1 MHQWRHVPMT
11 RMRSRSVDSVSSRS
25 RVSEPR
31 HLGKINGHG
40 GPDWI
45 EPHNFTSQ
53 VENYNDLPTFP
64 ERPHFE
70 HDRDGINSRTLV
82 VSFDGCPNDPYHP
95 ASMPIYQTATFVQPS
110 VTEFGPYDYTR
121 SGNPTRTAV
130 ETLVAKLEG
139 AYAAFAF
146 TSGMSALATLIHLLK
161 SGDEVLACADL
172 YGGMH
177 RLLTQV
183 CARQGV
189 KVKFVDTTNLARV
202 ERELSQNTVLV
213 HVETPSNP
221 LQKVTDLKRLGEL
234 CRKNGTLL
242 SVDATMM
249 SPILM
254 QPLKLGADIVMHSAT
269 KFLSGHSDVMAGFL
283 AAGSEDI
290 CKRIAFL
297 QNAEGTA
304 LAPFDCWLL
313 LRGIKTMALRVERAQ
328 ENARHVANFLSKQEK
343 VKKLHYVGTHNG
355 GDETSKFS
363 VSQKAF
369 ETHGKQAKGAGC
381 VMSFETGDM
390 TFSQRVVDAVQ
401 LFKITVSFGSC
412 NSLIEMPCTL
422 SHASIPAEKRTLPA
436 DLIRLSVGIEDARD
450 IIDDLARAF
459 KCAAS
464 DAENVREMTEV
475 EPSTPASP
483 LVRSSSNGSMDN
495 HWTS

>member
-1 MHQWRHVPMT
+1 MHQWRHVPFT
-11 RMRSRSVDSVSSRS
+11 SIRSRSVDSVSARS

-31 HLGKINGHG
+31 HLATKDVSK
-40 GPDWI
+40 DWV
-45 EPHNFTSQ
+45 EPQTYNAQ
-53 VENYNDLPTFP
+53 VSNYDEVPTFP

-70 HDRDGINSRTLV
+70 QDREKVNSRTLV

-146 TSGMSALATLIHLLK
+146 TSGMSALTTLIHLLK
-161 SGDEVLACADL
+161 TGDEVIACSDL

-183 CARQGV
+183 CSRQGI
-189 KVKFVDTTNLARV
+189 KVKFIDTTKLARL
-202 ERELSQNTVLV
+202 EREISQNTVLV

-221 LQKVTDLKRLGEL
+221 LMRVTDLRRLAEV
-234 CRKNGTLL
+234 CKKNGALL

-254 QPLKLGADIVMHSAT
+254 QPLKLGVDIVMHSAT
-269 KFLSGHSDVMAGFL
+269 KFLSGHSDTMAGFL
-283 AAGSEDI
+283 AAASEDI
-290 CKRIAFL
+290 CKRLAFL

-328 ENARHVANFLSKQEK
+328 ENARHVANFLVKQER
-343 VKKLHYVGTHNG
+343 VQKLHYVGMHSG
-355 GDETSKFS
+355 EHPKVS
-363 VSQKAF
+363 VSQEQF
-369 ETHGKQAKGAGC
+369 DIHNTQAKGPGC
-381 VMSFETGDM
+381 VLSFETGDV
-390 TFSQRVVDAVQ
+390 TFSQRLVDACQ

-412 NSLIEMPCTL
+412 SSLIEMPCTL

-436 DLIRLSVGIEDARD
+436 DLIRLSIGIEDARD
-450 IIDDLARAF
+450 IVDDLAHAF
-459 KCAAS
+459 KFAS
-464 DAENVREMTEV
+464 SDSNDELGG
-475 EPSTPASP
+475 SP
-483 LVRSSSNGSMDN
+483 VVSEKTWS
-495 HWTS
+495 